1 MKLVKI
7 LRQTKTNILIVMNA
21 TNILCLKNTW
31 LDTHENKAHCMA
43 KESPVKADDDGLEED
58 GKWTTGSSEINVT
71 FFYLYLHH
79 MSQYPVDLQTYY

>member
-1 MKLVKI
+1 
-7 LRQTKTNILIVMNA
+7 
-21 TNILCLKNTW
+21 
-31 LDTHENKAHCMA
+31 MA